1 MHQSWGMDLENINRR
16 HLVETDMY
24 YRVGMG
30 LTSRLL
36 GYDKGIIKLEVIIN
50 KKWQKNHNATA
61 LEIAHCWKDNN
72 IELNKAVGSKVY
84 IIDTGKY
91 NYKQYLIHRGIK
103 PGYDAQKG
111 ILFKKN
117 LLN

>member
-1 MHQSWGMDLENINRR
+1 MDIDKINRR
-16 HLVETDMY
+16 HFVETDMY

-30 LTSRLL
+30 LTSKLL
-36 GYDKGIIKLEVIIN
+36 SYEKGIIKLEVVIN
-50 KKWQKNHNATA
+50 KKWKKSHNATA

-72 IELNKAVGSKVY
+72 LELSKAVGCKVF
-84 IIDTGKY
+84 IIDARDF

-103 PGYDAQKG
+103 PGYDAKKG